1 VAGPR
6 RHPPLGHAP
15 LTHPSGHHGSVDETR
30 VDRWVWAVRVFKTR
44 SAATDACRGG
54 HVKVNGRSAKPAATV
69 RVGDRVE
76 AKVGTRR
83 RVLEVTK
90 VIDTRVGAPLAAECY
105 VDHSPPALQR
115 PDRGTVPVR
124 DPGAGRP
131 TKKDRRRL
139 DRTRGRR

>member
-1 VAGPR
+1 MGE
-6 RHPPLGHAP
+6 
-15 LTHPSGHHGSVDETR
+15 VDEAR

-76 AKVGTRR
+76 AKVGRR
-83 RVLEVTK
+83 RRELEVTK

-105 VDHSPPALQR
+105 VDHSPPEPARDVTLS
-115 PDRGTVPVR
+115 VPVR
-124 DPGAGRP
+124 DRGAGRP

-139 DRTRGRR
+139 DRSRGRR